1 MMTDQ
6 KFIIPTVNFSLQN
19 KVFMKHFHPVNSP
32 KITDLIIEQ
41 IREAILSGEAK
52 PSDKL
57 PPERELVKRFNA
69 SRMAVRE
76 ALKSLEAAGL
86 LLIKPGSGVFVAEA
100 DSKTMS
106 DSLYSILRMQ
116 NTSLNEVT
124 EARLIFEPHVARL
137 AAERIAEEDI
147 RLLEVNIENTAAVL
161 ESELPATAENIEFHS
176 LIARSVHNTVIALT
190 MHTLLDVAR
199 AMTQET
205 SDNTRERFLISRQSQ
220 MQHKLILEAFRQ
232 KDAEKAHHLMFDHII
247 EIQADLKRA
256 ITSR

>member
-1 MMTDQ
+1 MMTYQ
-6 KFIIPTVNFSLQN
+6 KLNVSAVNFLHEN
-19 KVFMKHFHPVNSP
+19 KVIMKHFQPVNSP
-32 KITDLIIEQ
+32 KITDLITEQ
-41 IREAILSGEAK
+41 IREAILSGEVK

-86 LLIKPGSGVFVAEA
+86 LIIKPGSGVFVAEA
-100 DSKTMS
+100 NSRTMS
-106 DSLYSILRMQ
+106 DSLYSILRIQ

-137 AAERIAEEDI
+137 AAERITDEDI

-161 ESELPATAENIEFHS
+161 ESELPATTENIEFHM

-190 MHTLLDVAR
+190 MNTLLNVAR

-205 SDNTRERFLISRQSQ
+205 SDNTRERFLISCQSQ
-220 MQHKLILEAFRQ
+220 MQHKLIVEALRQ
-232 KDAEKAHHLMFDHII
+232 KDSEKAHHLMFDHII
-247 EIQADLKRA
+247 EIQEDLKRA